1 MGFIHQRRP
10 SSIAGNIGFALDDIL
25 STFHQLR
32 LVTVFG
38 WQDIRQR
45 YRRSVLGPFWITVS
59 MAVMIAALGIV
70 FGAVLKSPM
79 ESYLPFLTIG
89 LIMWTFMSTVV
100 TEGCTAFT
108 SVEGMI
114 RQMPIPFFVY
124 VLRMYWRN
132 TIILGHNLLIY
143 PFVCLILGKSISLTA
158 LWAIPGFAVVSLN
171 LLWIAVCCAVFCTR
185 FRDVTQIIGSL
196 VQVAFYISPIIWM
209 PAALPARAANMI
221 LEPNPI
227 YHMLAVIRDPILGVT
242 PVMLNWTVT
251 IGMACVGWLFAL
263 WLLGRAR
270 HRIAYWL

>member
-1 MGFIHQRRP
+1 
-10 SSIAGNIGFALDDIL
+10 
-25 STFHQLR
+25 
-32 LVTVFG
+32 
-38 WQDIRQR
+38 
-45 YRRSVLGPFWITVS
+45 
-59 MAVMIAALGIV
+59 
-70 FGAVLKSPM
+70 
-79 ESYLPFLTIG
+79 
-89 LIMWTFMSTVV
+89 MWTFMSTVV

-132 TIILGHNLLIY
+132 TIIFGHNLIIY
-143 PFVCLILGKSISLTA
+143 PFVCLILGKGIGWTA
-158 LWAIPGFAVVSLN
+158 LWAIPGFVLVSLN

-185 FRDVTQIIGSL
+185 FRDVTQIIASL

-209 PAALPARAANMI
+209 PSALPARAANMI

-227 YHMLAVIRDPILGVT
+227 YHLLAVIRDPILGVT
-242 PVMLNWTVT
+242 PTLLNWSVT
-251 IGMACVGWLFAL
+251 IGMACAGWLFAL